1 MKKLKLEIELTDN
14 TLDNIIKM
22 APYLDEK
29 SQDRVFGMMLEAVKS
44 LEKEQKAGQEVEE
57 EIIVKGTTERVGR
70 YLKENNVNLK
80 KLSRDSGITY
90 ELLYASV
97 RNKRRVREL
106 RVDEFLSICEVLD
119 ISANVFKDTNQN

>member
-1 MKKLKLEIELTDN
+1 MKKLNLEIELTDN

-106 RVDEFLSICEVLD
+106 RVDEFLSICEVLG

>member
-1 MKKLKLEIELTDN
+1 M
-14 TLDNIIKM
+14 
-22 APYLDEK
+22 
-29 SQDRVFGMMLEAVKS
+29 
-44 LEKEQKAGQEVEE
+44 
-57 EIIVKGTTERVGR
+57 VKGTTERVGR

-80 KLSRDSGITY
+80 KLSSDSGITY